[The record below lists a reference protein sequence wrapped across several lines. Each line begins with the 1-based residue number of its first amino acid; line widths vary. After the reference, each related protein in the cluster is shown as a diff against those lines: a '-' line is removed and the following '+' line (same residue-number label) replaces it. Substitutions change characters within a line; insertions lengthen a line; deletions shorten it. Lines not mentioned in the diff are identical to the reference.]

1 MRIQQTDRV
10 LTLRAQRKSHY
21 GELCQQWL
29 SYNGYQL
36 KFSEEEFNAL
46 IAAIPEQWNSEKDRL
61 VYFILFPDGTYLA
74 QREKEVYD
82 YSTRMPTERLYNYE
96 APDPADA
103 SVFTA
108 FLVDWYTKT
117 KLERT
122 ENLYDEIL
130 NNISDMS
137 AMKYQLLDMRTKAL
151 GETDYIALPDVPM
164 DADDKAAWL
173 TYRQEWRD
181 VPGQQAWIDSDYM
194 NIEIPVS
201 PQPKQQLVDIF
212 AIVGNVYANAAEL
225 PAELL
230 DAVKDNLDGLGIQN
244 VIKKY
249 TEISLKVEML
259 RGITKLKIPTVTDDE
274 LSTIDSLIPQGAKG
288 IVPEDQLEALQEAA
302 LESQVSNW
310 QNYLDSVDEK
320 IAAINTKLQ
329 SYNIDFTL
337 GDIMAK
343 VAEDAATKAAQRQAD
358 TDANDLITE
367 LMIDD
372 AVGEE
377 E

>member
-46 IAAIPEQWNSEKDRL
+46 IAAIPEQWNSEKDKL
-61 VYFILFPDGTYLA
+61 VYFILFADGTYLA

-82 YSTRMPTERLYNYE
+82 YSTRMPTEKLYNYE

-103 SVFTA
+103 STFTA

-212 AIVGNVYANAAEL
+212 AVVGNVYANAAEL

-259 RGITKLKIPTVTDDE
+259 RGITKLKIPTITNDE
-274 LSTIDSLIPQGAKG
+274 LSAIDSLIPQGAKG

-343 VAEDAATKAAQRQAD
+343 VAEDAATKAAKRQAD

>member
-46 IAAIPEQWNSEKDRL
+46 IAAIPEQWNSEKDKI
-61 VYFILFPDGTYLA
+61 VYFILFADGTYLA

-82 YSTRMPTERLYNYE
+82 YSTRMPAERLYNYE

-173 TYRQEWRD
+173 TYRIILM
-181 VPGQQAWIDSDYM
+181 V
-194 NIEIPVS
+194 
-201 PQPKQQLVDIF
+201 LVF
-212 AIVGNVYANAAEL
+212 
-225 PAELL
+225 
-230 DAVKDNLDGLGIQN
+230 K
-244 VIKKY
+244 
-249 TEISLKVEML
+249 M
-259 RGITKLKIPTVTDDE
+259 
-274 LSTIDSLIPQGAKG
+274 
-288 IVPEDQLEALQEAA
+288 
-302 LESQVSNW
+302 
-310 QNYLDSVDEK
+310 
-320 IAAINTKLQ
+320 
-329 SYNIDFTL
+329 
-337 GDIMAK
+337 
-343 VAEDAATKAAQRQAD
+343 
-358 TDANDLITE
+358 
-367 LMIDD
+367 
-372 AVGEE
+372 
-377 E
+377 